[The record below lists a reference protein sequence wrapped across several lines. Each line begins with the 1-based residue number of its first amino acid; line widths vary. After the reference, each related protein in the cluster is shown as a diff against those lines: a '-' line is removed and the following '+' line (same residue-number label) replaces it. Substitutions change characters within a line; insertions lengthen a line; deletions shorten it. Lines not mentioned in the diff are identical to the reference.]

1 VDSSAHDDQA
11 RAERER
17 RARERLAHLGPGRI
31 EPRPWRPA
39 PIPPSAVDLVDAYV
53 GWAGGDAAARREGA
67 LAALEL
73 MAAARAEVD
82 QLETA
87 LLFIARGLGLT
98 WAQMAQ
104 AMGLNSPQACQQRL
118 DRLQNR
124 RGGGS

>member
-1 VDSSAHDDQA
+1 VESRAHDDQI
-11 RAERER
+11 RAEREH
-17 RARERLAHLGPGRI
+17 RARERLASLGPGRI

-39 PIPPSAVDLVDAYV
+39 PVPPSAVDLVDAYLAWD
-53 GWAGGDAAARREGA
+53 GDDAAARREGA

-73 MAAARAEVD
+73 MAAARAEID

-87 LLFIARGLGLT
+87 LLFTARGLDLT

-124 RGGGS
+124 RGSGS

>member
-1 VDSSAHDDQA
+1 VESRGHDDQV

-17 RARERLAHLGPGRI
+17 RARERLVALGPGRI

-39 PIPPSAVDLVDAYV
+39 PVPPSAVDLVEAYL
-53 GWAGGDAAARREGA
+53 GWPDGDPSARREGA

-73 MAAARAEVD
+73 VAAARAEVD

-87 LLFIARGLGLT
+87 LLFTARGLGLT
-98 WAQMAQ
+98 WAQMAR

-118 DRLQNR
+118 DRLQGR
-124 RGGGS
+124 LGAGS

>member
-1 VDSSAHDDQA
+1 VESRAHDDQV
-11 RAERER
+11 RAGRER
-17 RARERLAHLGPGRI
+17 DARERLVQLGPGRI

-39 PIPPSAVDLVDAYV
+39 PVPPSAVDLVEAYL
-53 GWAGGDAAARREGA
+53 GWRDGDPAAKREGA

-87 LLFIARGLGLT
+87 LLFTARGLDLT

-124 RGGGS
+124 LGDR